1 MIPITVSFFLKQSE
15 TRKNR
20 ALSLALV
27 YSLTI
32 VLVLAV
38 GGLVLMRVLIN
49 VSQHWATNFVLAGIF
64 LFFALSLLG
73 MYDITLP
80 SWLTTATSS
89 QEGRGGLVGTF
100 FMALTFSIISFTCV
114 GPIYG
119 GFIAFEASG
128 QASAANSLQQVLS
141 VLGFSVAFASPFFVL
156 ALFPGL
162 LRSLPRSGSWMN
174 SVKVVMGFLE
184 LAAVFKFLRSAEVY
198 LVGKADWFTFD
209 LVLGTWVALAVACGL
224 YLLNVFRLPHD
235 HDVPETIGVPR
246 LLFSLIFLGLGLYML
261 PGLFKTAQ
269 GAPQKPGGQLFN
281 QIQSFLLPESSGG
294 GNLPEA
300 LARARREKKLVFID
314 FTGVG

>member
-1 MIPITVSFFLKQSE
+1 STEKEVPPTPELNKRLEVKSPPPARVVSPPPGDSGGAGPGGTGGDSAKMATGLWGSVLKAAVGGLVSLLTPCVFPMIPITVSFFLKQSE
-15 TRKNR
+15 TRKHR
-20 ALSLALV
+20 ALTLALV

-49 VSQHWATNFVLAGIF
+49 VSQHWATNFALAGIF

-128 QASAANSLQQVLS
+128 QSA
-141 VLGFSVAFASPFFVL
+141 
-156 ALFPGL
+156 
-162 LRSLPRSGSWMN
+162 
-174 SVKVVMGFLE
+174 
-184 LAAVFKFLRSAEVY
+184 
-198 LVGKADWFTFD
+198 
-209 LVLGTWVALAVACGL
+209 
-224 YLLNVFRLPHD
+224 
-235 HDVPETIGVPR
+235 
-246 LLFSLIFLGLGLYML
+246 
-261 PGLFKTAQ
+261 
-269 GAPQKPGGQLFN
+269 GA
-281 QIQSFLLPESSGG
+281 
-294 GNLPEA
+294 
-300 LARARREKKLVFID
+300 
-314 FTGVG
+314 